1 MCFRK
6 KTSTSTTSTTP
17 PAQVLANY
25 NYVNELAKAAASKPF
40 QKYGT
45 QASDF
50 VAQINPQQTMGI
62 SGINAAAN
70 SYQPYMTQATE
81 ATNAGMGPAYAGIDN
96 YMSPYIKNVADTTA
110 AMMRQQ
116 QEQAQSGALGN
127 AVSSGAFGGDRA
139 GIAAAN
145 LQQQNQMAYG
155 KSMADIYNQG
165 YTQALGAS
173 QADLARQLQGGAQ
186 LAGIGAQTQQLGLAG
201 GQAQIAA
208 GSLQQ
213 QTEQAG
219 KDALIN
225 QFMQEQ
231 GYPFQ
236 TAQFLANIYTSTGP
250 ASGTQTTNVQPGSF
264 WSDRRLKHDV
274 QRIGR
279 TDDGQPIYRF
289 KYNGSNQVQMGLM
302 ADQVEKH
309 HPDAVGTD
317 PKTGYQYVDYDRA
330 TKHMASGGV
339 AGPYQITIGSS
350 PGSSGY
356 MPENYVRPTEMLLPD
371 ASWIDSVTQ
380 RNEEK
385 KTGLQ
390 DLIDN
395 ISRIKDTWNDFQGIY
410 QPKASGGSVDDNV
423 KDDPVARGYLQPIL
437 DAMAG
442 RKVQELLGASN
453 SSGGNGGGSGGGGGG
468 LGGIL
473 DTALKVKNLF
483 GFEQGGVVG
492 DRHGYDLGGTPSK
505 WEMMLNDRPGV
516 DSEFKA
522 LGRRALTTVLA
533 ATPFGPALG
542 RMLPDLSTVST
553 FQPATTG
560 VVLSNAVDKDY
571 KNLWTA
577 EDQAKRDAMIAAQ
590 RAAMR
595 AEAPAGGVGAGATT
609 PAVTP
614 ATGVA
619 PTEAAPTTSP
629 FPPKRPTGLGA
640 ADVADAAMVAIGKPN
655 LSSLVSPTQTS
666 SVIDQTPAT
675 SATKPSN
682 WDMADT
688 GLAPTGG
695 YKPIIPLKTQL
706 QFVTSEL
713 QQPEY
718 RSYLE
723 NTYATPAQAAVAFE
737 QIYERAKGAGNDVA
751 SAYATDIHKAALDGK
766 LNDLP
771 PNVAEA
777 YNHFIQNGMDPIKAA
792 GATGRLMVES
802 YAHLDPNARNTLG
815 GGYGTYGLAQWRG
828 SRMEEL
834 ANFAGV
840 PLETLVNAPVSTPE
854 GRYYSHGAD
863 FTGGPGGG
871 RQVSGDGLDGANM
884 ARQRDGLFANNK
896 PYEDRNFLGQIF
908 HNNDTKGGL
917 NRDAVMSLLTGVG
930 TMLASPS
937 QFFLPT
943 LGAGLAAGANTYMAR
958 EGQRA
963 DITAQNLENL
973 KKISRGAMEW
983 NEMNGTNLSPL
994 EYAKVANMT
1003 LDPATKSALEAMSPS
1018 AAGASDKITYRDL
1031 QTGMVTIDGR
1041 NVRMQDDPTS
1051 LQRFI
1056 TDNGWALNDPSN
1068 PLAAQVSE
1076 AQTHLNNIVAN
1087 GYKLRD
1093 ADTGE
1098 SFISKVESNAADAA
1112 LRAQANRE
1120 DYAALRLT
1128 ARERTTPL
1136 QNELDLND
1144 RQAMIFTR
1152 LRAGALTDA
1161 KSQLAVTAQALGIP
1175 VPADSEADRAAV
1187 VEAIKGSARAAM
1199 SRLGSGGGPETDAQ
1213 LAQLN
1218 KIVESIDMP
1227 PDAAKTIL
1235 ATNRAILLHEKAK
1248 YDALREWEKD
1258 PNNAADTLAFEQWFN
1273 QTHPLSEAIDQAYK
1287 ELPMFKGE
1295 TVTAENAPEG
1305 TRSVDAQNRPIVKR
1319 GGVWVLDAGAQP

>member
-250 ASGTQTTNVQPGSF
+250 ASGTQTTNTQPAPF

-350 PGSSGY
+350 PGTSGY

-395 ISRIKDTWNDFQGIY
+395 ISRIKDTWNELQGEY

-492 DRHGYDLGGTPSK
+492 DRHGYALDGGVSYP
-505 WEMMLNDRPGV
+505 
-516 DSEFKA
+516 
-522 LGRRALTTVLA
+522 ALTTEELRREQEIRKQLA
-533 ATPFGPALG
+533 DGMGIIGDLNKDALMRAPLNPANMGLAG
-542 RMLPDLSTVST
+542 RPAPESPTVVSSLAYPQPLRWKGETANGLSYKAVST
-553 FQPATTG
+553 EALRNRLEKRQNFSKQMGLQNDEYLAS
-560 VVLSNAVDKDY
+560 SNAP
-571 KNLWTA
+571 L
-577 EDQAKRDAMIAAQ
+577 
-590 RAAMR
+590 
-595 AEAPAGGVGAGATT
+595 T
-609 PAVTP
+609 PANM
-614 ATGVA
+614 GVA
-619 PTEAAPTTSP
+619 GRDMPQSPTSMASLEALAPTTSLR
-629 FPPKRPTGLGA
+629 PPARPEGLGA
-640 ADVADAAMVAIGKPN
+640 ADAMT
-655 LSSLVSPTQTS
+655 LSMRPQRRPT
-666 SVIDQTPAT
+666 DLGTPAT
-675 SATKPSN
+675 EVSAPKLDAGLGGANFTKASAGETPSN
-682 WDMADT
+682 GVVGPNNAFDNAVGFTLQHEGGFNPRDAN
-688 GLAPTGG
+688 GAPVNFG
-695 YKPIIPLKTQL
+695 I
-706 QFVTSEL
+706 
-713 QQPEY
+713 
-718 RSYLE
+718 
-723 NTYATPAQAAVAFE
+723 NQAAHPEVDVSNITQDQAREIYRRDYWLPINGDALSAQDPALATAVFDTAVISGVGKAKELLE
-737 QIYERAKGAGNDVA
+737 QSGGDRQKFLQLRAEFLNGLIQSNPEKYGKYAKAWNTRNLNLGA
-751 SAYATDIHKAALDGK
+751 
-766 LNDLP
+766 
-771 PNVAEA
+771 PNM
-777 YNHFIQNGMDPIKAA
+777 FSAA
-792 GATGRLMVES
+792 GEF
-802 YAHLDPNARNTLG
+802 
-815 GGYGTYGLAQWRG
+815 G
-828 SRMEEL
+828 SQ
-834 ANFAGV
+834 
-840 PLETLVNAPVSTPE
+840 
-854 GRYYSHGAD
+854 D
-863 FTGGPGGG
+863 FTGGLAAG
-871 RQVSGDGLDGANM
+871 V
-884 ARQRDGLFANNK
+884 K

-908 HNNDTKGGL
+908 HNKNDGKL
-917 NRDAVMSLLTGVG
+917 NRDAVMSLLSGVG

-963 DITAQNLENL
+963 DITAQNIANL
-973 KKISRGAMEW
+973 KKIQQNWLDATY
-983 NEMNGTNLSPL
+983 NGMTTDTWQQ
-994 EYAKVANMT
+994 YAANHGV
-1003 LDPATKSALEAMSPS
+1003 DPAD
-1018 AAGASDKITYRDL
+1018 AGAIGSGTIGGEKPITTIDTRGSVVRNGITVPNMNDYEFL
-1031 QTGMVTIDGR
+1031 QTLVNKNKGVDPESPMGR
-1041 NVRMQDDPTS
+1041 IVAEAKDKLTQIELTGTTYGTDPT
-1051 LQRFI
+1051 
-1056 TDNGWALNDPSN
+1056 
-1068 PLAAQVSE
+1068 
-1076 AQTHLNNIVAN
+1076 
-1087 GYKLRD
+1087 
-1093 ADTGE
+1093 TGKQ
-1098 SFISKVESNAADAA
+1098 I
-1112 LRAQANRE
+1112 
-1120 DYAALRLT
+1120 
-1128 ARERTTPL
+1128 P
-1136 QNELDLND
+1136 
-1144 RQAMIFTR
+1144 
-1152 LRAGALTDA
+1152 
-1161 KSQLAVTAQALGIP
+1161 IP
-1175 VPADSEADRAAV
+1175 VPQVVSAGNIESQRAASRLAGQQFAQDKAENYGT
-1187 VEAIKGSARAAM
+1187 VERSLALTNEQISVFKDLPAGQFATATGTAGAILRALGYDEDQVTNIVGSPDMAANVQKAIKLAAEATIANLSSLPGGAPATEIQQLNMLVADPNLQPAAIAEILALQKAAQEYRLAKYKGWSDPSQDYFEYAGNFNNQNPFQKFLEDAKRGMPTFAGVGST
-1199 SRLGSGGGPETDAQ
+1199 ETDTTVAPT
-1213 LAQLN
+1213 
-1218 KIVESIDMP
+1218 V
-1227 PDAAKTIL
+1227 
-1235 ATNRAILLHEKAK
+1235 
-1248 YDALREWEKD
+1248 D
-1258 PNNAADTLAFEQWFN
+1258 PSD
-1273 QTHPLSEAIDQAYK
+1273 PLG
-1287 ELPMFKGE
+1287 L
-1295 TVTAENAPEG
+1295 
-1305 TRSVDAQNRPIVKR
+1305 
-1319 GGVWVLDAGAQP
+1319 GG